1 MMRALRLV
9 PGLLLFALPAR
20 AQQPCQLVGV
30 WDRVSSKVDGVP
42 DPAGTHF
49 RKIITRNHFMW
60 VMRLDHGLKDL
71 KTAADSLRA
80 FASRAGSTGTYT
92 VQGNTYTERLESF
105 PEPVYEG
112 LSLPF
117 TCRVEGDTFYQSG
130 NFPIIRDGKKVR
142 DVKLEEVYR
151 RIG

>member
-1 MMRALRLV
+1 MRVLMLAV
-9 PGLLLFALPAR
+9 VLLTFALPVS

-30 WDRVSSKVDGVP
+30 WDRVSSKVDGES

-49 RKIITRNHFMW
+49 RKIITRTHFAW
-60 VMRLDHGLKDL
+60 VMRVDNGLKDL

-92 VQGNTYTERLESF
+92 VQGNTYTEKIESF

-130 NFPIIRDGKKVR
+130 NFPIMRDGKKVR
-142 DVKLEEVYR
+142 EVKLEEVYR
-151 RIG
+151 RVG